1 MEDGYTLIHT
11 MGSMMKNGIIGGQI
25 IYPIVDD
32 KWKIDKEKKKKILS
46 QVFNAEGYISIQL
59 GGYLVIGGEQNT
71 LNILLKDL
79 PKINK
84 YPFQLPY
91 HAAFHTPLLQPVSK
105 KACDLI
111 SPSFFKRPSIPLI
124 DGRGSTWTPYSSST
138 SSLYDYTLN
147 EQVINTFN
155 FSTAVSVAL
164 KEYCPDNILLLGPGN
179 SLGGVIGQVLVSS
192 KWLGIH
198 S

>member
-1 MEDGYTLIHT
+1 MLTI
-11 MGSMMKNGIIGGQI
+11 
-25 IYPIVDD
+25 
-32 KWKIDKEKKKKILS
+32 
-46 QVFNAEGYISIQL
+46 
-59 GGYLVIGGEQNT
+59 
-71 LNILLKDL
+71 
-79 PKINK
+79 
-84 YPFQLPY
+84 
-91 HAAFHTPLLQPVSK
+91 SK

-192 KWLGIH
+192 KWLGINQKEDFLKTQGKH
-198 S
+198 PFLISLGLTEQRDLM